1 MSMPK
6 RSLPTSSSGQPSQP
20 KRPCLP
26 PIDQPWNGSETNLV
40 LRYLLTK
47 DEVRSVVREEVERAK
62 SHTAECHSCTGHAV
76 ENIQQRMHSIEDTV
90 QKLKEAVELAII
102 HSPHL
107 ARANAN
113 STGRND
119 VRNLQL
125 QLRTKLLLPLYT
137 ANKLEG
143 DGGGDIYVDL
153 IDANTREVVTSGPES
168 SIKLHVV
175 VLEGDFNK
183 DDEDNWT
190 QEEFENHVVK
200 QRKGKR
206 PLLIGDLLVTLKG
219 GVGKL
224 GNLMFTDN
232 SSWNRSKSFRIGLK
246 VASGYCGNAQI
257 RQAKT
262 EAFVVREH
270 RGESYKK
277 HYPPASDDDIWR
289 LEKIAKD
296 GKLHKNLC
304 EAGIHKVEDFLLQL
318 FIDSEKLRK
327 ILGKSIIPKKWD
339 ILVDHAKTCKIDQK
353 LYLYYSDGMR
363 KHGAV
368 FNTNKQLIGLIKD
381 RVYFATHQLTA
392 QEKEHG
398 DTIVKKALAN
408 LSDVNEFSGE
418 TFSGS
423 MQKKSSRSFPSQV
436 YEGQIE
442 NLTPVQGSMAAAI
455 FSAPVN
461 PEAPLT
467 NGGVTAEGHYSGA
480 TASTLSGQ
488 PQHPNFGNA
497 MGCPVDENAPPAA
510 CQPIFAD
517 CSNGLF
523 SPGNNGIT
531 SCGLPT
537 QPSDIISQDAM
548 CSQMTDSSSHMDC
561 RVTENVFPSEPPC
574 ASTSSFQS
582 SSSLAHLEG
591 NHATKDFH
599 TNVSNDNLWSSWPDY
614 APDEDAYVKL
624 FVSV

>member
-1 MSMPK
+1 MLDGL
-6 RSLPTSSSGQPSQP
+6 SLFVISFSIFPVSIS
-20 KRPCLP
+20 
-26 PIDQPWNGSETNLV
+26 NGCFL
-40 LRYLLTK
+40 
-47 DEVRSVVREEVERAK
+47 ER
-62 SHTAECHSCTGHAV
+62 
-76 ENIQQRMHSIEDTV
+76 M
-90 QKLKEAVELAII
+90 
-102 HSPHL
+102 
-107 ARANAN
+107 RANAN

-125 QLRTKLLLPLYT
+125 QLRTNVTSSIY

-168 SIKLHVV
+168 SIKLDVV

-190 QEEFENHVVK
+190 QEEFENRMVK
-200 QRKGKR
+200 QREGKR

-246 VASGYCGNAQI
+246 VASGYCGNARIQ
-257 RQAKT
+257 QAKT

-296 GKLHKNLC
+296 GKLHKKLC

-339 ILVDHAKTCKIDQK
+339 MLVDHAKTCKIDQK

-381 RVYFATHQLTA
+381 MVYFATHQLTA

-408 LSDVNEFSGE
+408 LSDVYEFSGE

-423 MQKKSSRSFPSQV
+423 MQKKSSTSFPSQV

-455 FSAPVN
+455 FPAPVN
-461 PEAPLT
+461 LEAPLT
-467 NGGVTAEGHYSGA
+467 NGGVTAEGQYSSA

-488 PQHPNFGNA
+488 SQNPNFGNA
-497 MGCPVDENAPPAA
+497 MGCPIDENAPPAA

-517 CSNGLF
+517 RSNGLF

-531 SCGLPT
+531 TCGLPT
-537 QPSDIISQDAM
+537 QSPDIISQDAM
-548 CSQMTDSSSHMDC
+548 RSQMTDSSSHMDC
-561 RVTENVFPSEPPC
+561 RVTENVLPSEPPC
-574 ASTSSFQS
+574 ASTSSFPS

-614 APDEDAYVKL
+614 APDEDAYIKL